1 MLFSVPFGMPLSG
14 LPVEMPD
21 EMFSMPFDMLLFV
34 ELSFVSPIRL
44 YIVLLDVPSG
54 MPFQVLSFFDP
65 SVVLLV
71 VSGRSTRRVFKTITL
86 SQKRS
91 KSATLVVSEGKPEPR
106 RQSMLEGAF
115 SLAKRASELYS

>member
-1 MLFSVPFGMPLSG
+1 MPSIELYIMLFGVPFGMPLGG

-44 YIVLLDVPSG
+44 CIVLLNVPSG
-54 MPFQVLSFFDP
+54 MPFQVLLFFDP

-71 VSGRSTRRVFKTITL
+71 VSVRSTRRV
-86 SQKRS
+86 
-91 KSATLVVSEGKPEPR
+91 
-106 RQSMLEGAF
+106 
-115 SLAKRASELYS
+115 